1 LTTTSDE
8 TELLEL
14 AEDLGTKLAR
24 LGFIFRR
31 PLHGREVSV
40 QRVRVLSSLLQ
51 GPMRVSQMAA
61 EEDVTQPTM
70 TSMVRGLERNGWVRR
85 RPDATDGRVVLVTI
99 TPEGRKVVYT
109 NRKLRTVTFAAQLAQ
124 LDPDIVRQLHDVVP
138 KLDLLLNVFD
148 PTDRYK
154 R

>member
-1 LTTTSDE
+1 
-8 TELLEL
+8 
-14 AEDLGTKLAR
+14 
-24 LGFIFRR
+24 
-31 PLHGREVSV
+31 
-40 QRVRVLSSLLQ
+40 
-51 GPMRVSQMAA
+51 MAG

-99 TPEGRKVVYT
+99 TPAGRKVVYT
-109 NRKLRTVTFAAQLAQ
+109 NRELRRVTFAAQLAA

-138 KLDLLLNVFD
+138 KLDLLLNIFD